1 MATDGPAPSG
11 IQGWDGPEAPAAAP
25 PKTGIKKVT
34 LSLKSIAPAPGAGAD
49 KDKGEPAGASTSADS
64 GKQVKR
70 LPRKRRF
77 KAGALS
83 AEIITAE
90 MDEESEV
97 EAATVNDNEA
107 GEGGATTTDGT
118 AKAAKKG

>member
-1 MATDGPAPSG
+1 MAAEAAAAGGSTG
-11 IQGWDGPEAPAAAP
+11 IQGWDGPAPAP

-34 LSLKSIAPAPGAGAD
+34 LSLKNIAPASARKDGAG
-49 KDKGEPAGASTSADS
+49 GSADS
-64 GKQVKR
+64 GKHLKR

-77 KAGALS
+77 KTGATS

-97 EAATVNDNEA
+97 EAATVND
-107 GEGGATTTDGT
+107 
-118 AKAAKKG
+118 KAAAAAAAGGGEAEKAARKG